1 MVPLPSLRH
10 AFLAGAVYAALFGLA
25 PALSAAPLSYTY
37 DMTPYETM
45 AKESLRLVAASDMT
59 GALKKARELEA
70 KWDADTTDLRTADP
84 ALWNLIDGQMD
95 AAIVAL
101 MTTDAKKATDE
112 LNSYLEKVARVPKPE
127 KK

>member
-1 MVPLPSLRH
+1 MVPLPSLKH
-10 AFLAGAVYAALFGLA
+10 AFLAGAVYATLCGLT

-45 AKESLRLVAASDMT
+45 ARESLRLVAAGDMT
-59 GALKKARELEA
+59 GALKKAHELEA
-70 KWDADTTDLRTADP
+70 RWDADTTDLRTADP
-84 ALWNLIDGQMD
+84 ALWNQIDEQMD
-95 AAIVAL
+95 AAIAAL

-112 LNSYLEKVARVPKPE
+112 LNRYLEKVARVPKPE